1 MAGHKRFLV
10 AVVVVAGLAAAT
22 LGLAAP
28 VSAAPYVQAPTLS
41 VSTTAPCE
49 STSITVTGT
58 DFVPGS
64 TVSLTLAGVA
74 SLGSVV
80 VNSSGGFTTIIEL
93 PEVVGTFQLVASG
106 PATATNSNTARATLN
121 ILNCAVAPVV
131 PVTG

>member
-1 MAGHKRFLV
+1 
-10 AVVVVAGLAAAT
+10 
-22 LGLAAP
+22 
-28 VSAAPYVQAPTLS
+28 
-41 VSTTAPCE
+41 
-49 STSITVTGT
+49 
-58 DFVPGS
+58 
-64 TVSLTLAGVA
+64 VA